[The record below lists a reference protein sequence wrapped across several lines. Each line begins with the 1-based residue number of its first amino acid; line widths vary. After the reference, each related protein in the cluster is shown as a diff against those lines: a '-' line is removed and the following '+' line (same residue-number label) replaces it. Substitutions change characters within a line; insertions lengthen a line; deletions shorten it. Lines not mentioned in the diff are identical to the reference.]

1 MTRKTMMLA
10 ALLMV
15 AACGST
21 ERRGHQAETT
31 GVAYDT
37 VKDARTAGLYQAQGV
52 YDVSEANKGKVVPDE
67 VRWRTLYNGLQ
78 VVQKAGYDSA
88 TVAGPA
94 AMTSNRTVSRGGMVV
109 STADWPGF
117 VYVIHGYR
125 QGETI
130 PPAAKPIT
138 RLMDEAN
145 RRAHAAA
152 GPVTAKK

>member
-1 MTRKTMMLA
+1 MMLA

-52 YDVSEANKGKVVPDE
+52 YDVSEANKGKVIPEE
-67 VRWRTLYNGLQ
+67 VRWRALYNGLQ
-78 VVQKAGYDSA
+78 AVRKAGYDSA

-109 STADWPGF
+109 SAADWSGF